1 MGKFTFEDKLN
12 AVGAYLKG
20 KESYRDIGKR
30 IGVDFKSI
38 TSLI

>member
-20 KESYRDIGKR
+20 KELYI
-30 IGVDFKSI
+30 IEI
-38 TSLI
+38 EIL